1 MSGMFEFEELLLIAY
16 KKERAMSR
24 RLSRLT
30 SLSAHAAL
38 TQTLEK
44 AAGTQTL
51 AELVNARH
59 RERAAT
65 EEARKHREQERVAA
79 RAASKPRPAVRD
91 AAAWHAWFD
100 GSAHPNPG
108 KIGIGGVLESPD
120 GDVMKISALAGH
132 GDSCEA
138 EYLALIAVL
147 EAAVSRKPAPA
158 KLVIRGDSQVVIE
171 DVLRDEASSA
181 PALSSYATLARG
193 LIAQLADVRLQWIP
207 RARNAAADA
216 LSQHAIRGDTH
227 ADTHAN
233 THADTHA
240 DAQDRSRT
248 STTGVSPNLSLNA

>member
-24 RLSRLT
+24 RLSRLMP
-30 SLSAHAAL
+30 LSAHAAL
-38 TQTLEK
+38 MQTLEK

-51 AELVNARH
+51 AELVRARH
-59 RERAAT
+59 RETAAT
-65 EEARKHREQERVAA
+65 EQARNHREHERAAA
-79 RAASKPRPAVRD
+79 RAARKPRPAVRD
-91 AAAWHAWFD
+91 ALAWHAWFD

-120 GDVMKISALAGH
+120 GDVLKISALAGH

-147 EAAVSRKPAPA
+147 EAAVSRRPAPA
-158 KLVIRGDSQVVIE
+158 RLVIHGDSQVVIE
-171 DVLRDEASSA
+171 DVLSDQASSA
-181 PALSSYATLARG
+181 PALSSYAMQARS

-227 ADTHAN
+227 AD
-233 THADTHA
+233 
-240 DAQDRSRT
+240 AQDRSRT
-248 STTGVSPNLSLNA
+248 STTDASPNVSLNA

>member
-1 MSGMFEFEELLLIAY
+1 MPGMFEFEELLLIAY
-16 KKERAMSR
+16 KKERATSR
-24 RLSRLT
+24 RLSKLT

-38 TQTLEK
+38 AQTLEK
-44 AAGTQTL
+44 SAGTQTL
-51 AELVNARH
+51 AELVSARR

-65 EEARKHREQERVAA
+65 EQARHHREHERAAA
-79 RAASKPRPAVRD
+79 RAARKVRPVVRD
-91 AAAWHAWFD
+91 AVAWHAWFD

-108 KIGIGGVLESPD
+108 KIGIGGVLEGPD
-120 GDVMKISALAGH
+120 GDVVKISARAGH

-158 KLVIRGDSQVVIE
+158 KLVIHGDSQVVIE

-181 PALSSYATLARG
+181 PALSTYAAQARG

-216 LSQHAIRGDTH
+216 LSQHAVHSESHLDTH
-227 ADTHAN
+227 EDT
-233 THADTHA
+233 
-240 DAQDRSRT
+240 QDRSRT
-248 STTGVSPNLSLNA
+248 STTGVSPNVSLNA

>member
-1 MSGMFEFEELLLIAY
+1 MPGMFEFEQLLRIAY
-16 KKERAMSR
+16 KKERAVSR
-24 RLSRLT
+24 RLSKLT

-44 AAGTQTL
+44 SAGTQTL
-51 AELVNARH
+51 AELVGARH

-65 EEARKHREQERVAA
+65 EQARHHREQERAAA
-79 RAASKPRPAVRD
+79 RAARKVRPAVRD
-91 AAAWHAWFD
+91 AVAWHAWFD

-108 KIGIGGVLESPD
+108 KIGIGGVLEGPD
-120 GDVMKISALAGH
+120 GDIVKISARAGH

>member
-1 MSGMFEFEELLLIAY
+1 MSGMVEFEELLRIAY
-16 KKERAMSR
+16 KKERATSR
-24 RLSRLT
+24 RLSKLT

-44 AAGTQTL
+44 SAGKQTL
-51 AELVNARH
+51 AELVSERH

-65 EEARKHREQERVAA
+65 EQAQNRREHERAAA

-91 AAAWHAWFD
+91 ATAWHAWFD

-120 GDVMKISALAGH
+120 GHVVKISALAGH

-147 EAAVSRKPAPA
+147 EAAVSRRPAPA
-158 KLVIRGDSQVVIE
+158 KLVIHGDSQVVIE
-171 DVLRDEASSA
+171 DVLSDEASSA
-181 PALSSYATLARG
+181 ATLSTYATQARG

-227 ADTHAN
+227 AD
-233 THADTHA
+233 
-240 DAQDRSRT
+240 AQDRSRT
-248 STTGVSPNLSLNA
+248 STTDASPNVSLNA

>member
-1 MSGMFEFEELLLIAY
+1 MPGMFEFEELLLIAY
-16 KKERAMSR
+16 KKERTMSR
-24 RLSRLT
+24 RLSKLT

-38 TQTLEK
+38 TRTLEK
-44 AAGTQTL
+44 AAGAQTL
-51 AELVNARH
+51 AELVSARH

-65 EEARKHREQERVAA
+65 EHARSHREQTRAAAREARKV
-79 RAASKPRPAVRD
+79 RPAIRD

-120 GDVMKISALAGH
+120 GDVVKISTLAGH

-147 EAAVSRKPAPA
+147 EAAVSRRPAPA
-158 KLVIRGDSQVVIE
+158 RLVIHGDSQVVIE

-181 PALSSYATLARG
+181 PALSSYATQARS

-216 LSQHAIRGDTH
+216 LSQHAIRGGAH
-227 ADTHAN
+227 ADP
-233 THADTHA
+233 
-240 DAQDRSRT
+240 QVRSRT
-248 STTGVSPNLSLNA
+248 STTGESPNVSLNA